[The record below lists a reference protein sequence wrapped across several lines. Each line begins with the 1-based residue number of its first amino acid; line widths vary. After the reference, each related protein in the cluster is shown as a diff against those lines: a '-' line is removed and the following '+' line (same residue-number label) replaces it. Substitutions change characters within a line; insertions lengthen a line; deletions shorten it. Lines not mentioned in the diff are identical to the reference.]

1 MKMNEDDPPLV
12 REDPRSIL
20 SESEDSM
27 SIYLTRKMIN
37 IPMHDDRTDDGMGLF
52 ARLRYTLVDKWQRRK
67 MTVELQDLDDRMLAD
82 IGLFRDEIPSF
93 VAACH
98 KRKARISPRQAGI
111 DNIDHLG
118 ALRPS

>member
-1 MKMNEDDPPLV
+1 
-12 REDPRSIL
+12 
-20 SESEDSM
+20 M